1 MTMTESRIPE
11 DERCDITPR
20 GGAVS
25 DKRKIEIVVLDP
37 DEDAADRLAW
47 LTLRHQRLLD
57 LLQRRHDEWHVG
69 PSWCCPDDICRE
81 AFREEVEQ

>member
-1 MTMTESRIPE
+1 M
-11 DERCDITPR
+11 
-20 GGAVS
+20 S

-47 LTLRHQRLLD
+47 LTLRHPRLLD